1 MVCAN
6 FVYIL
11 YEHVFDVYIF
21 LCTYSVHHLIVHKF
35 EVCANFVFM
44 LSVHVFEVCFYFM
57 NILCVQYKCT
67 RVAAVYIFC
76 VQIKCTRIT
85 VYIKSQC
92 KNVIYIQNTRLLLGW
107 KLADGLLAGRSS
119 PKFQRFPGLL
129 ARDLH
134 FDGQDVPSWR
144 RKTSEMAENGE
155 NRER

>member
-21 LCTYSVHHLIVHKF
+21 LCTYSVHHLIVHKL

-76 VQIKCTRIT
+76 VQFKCSHIA
-85 VYIKSQC
+85 YIKSC
-92 KNVIYIQNTRLLLGW
+92 HAKNIIYLPN
-107 KLADGLLAGRSS
+107 
-119 PKFQRFPGLL
+119 FQ
-129 ARDLH
+129 
-134 FDGQDVPSWR
+134 SI
-144 RKTSEMAENGE
+144 
-155 NRER
+155 